1 MLSTQEK
8 EAEHQLCFL
17 LHTTIKSHELSKVN
31 DSNLNIIEKS
41 EILEISEPETQC
53 VTSCTMGPG
62 DDCDCITPTMGP

>member
-17 LHTTIKSHELSKVN
+17 LHTTIKSHDLSKVN

-41 EILEISEPETQC
+41 EILEISEPETQY
-53 VTSCTMGPG
+53 VKSCIMGPRDDCYWITLTMGP
-62 DDCDCITPTMGP
+62 